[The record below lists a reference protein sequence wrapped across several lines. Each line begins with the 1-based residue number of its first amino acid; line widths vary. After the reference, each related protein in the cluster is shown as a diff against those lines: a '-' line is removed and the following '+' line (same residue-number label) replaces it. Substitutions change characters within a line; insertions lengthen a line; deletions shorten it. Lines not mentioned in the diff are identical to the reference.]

1 MPYAARPM
9 ENESGDEINDGVYS
23 EDGEWI
29 VPSNYAQGPWNP
41 DHQNGGAVAGILARA
56 VDIQE
61 SPSPMRIARLTI
73 DLMRPVPMRPL
84 KCRAKIVRG
93 GRRIQVVDAWLE
105 DEGVPVARTS
115 ALRIRSDSALAQDA
129 GFADETPPPPRPPV
143 EPGVRATRR
152 KISYLPG
159 WLRAVNYQKT
169 GLAQP
174 GEEGRCWVRLQR
186 PMVSGEPNQPVVR
199 LAAISD
205 FSSGVANALDLGRW
219 VSPNADLSLNIL
231 REPEGDWFCIEGR
244 TDISND
250 GVGQSSAR
258 IYDDR
263 GPCARGSATLLVDR
277 IPGQRE

>member
-1 MPYAARPM
+1 MA
-9 ENESGDEINDGVYS
+9 NSTDDDLSDGVYS
-23 EDGEWI
+23 ADGEWM
-29 VPSNYAQGPWNP
+29 VPSHYAQGPWNP
-41 DHQNGGAVAGILARA
+41 EHQNGGAVAGILARQ

-61 SPSPMRIARLTI
+61 SPSPMRIARLSI

-84 KCRAKIVRG
+84 QCRAKIVRG

-105 DEGVPVARTS
+105 DDGVAVARTS
-115 ALRIRSDSALAQDA
+115 ALRIRSDPSLQQDS
-129 GFADETPPPPRPPV
+129 GFADDSPPPPRPPFD
-143 EPGVRATRR
+143 PKVRASRR

-159 WLRAVNYQKT
+159 WLRAVSYQKQ

-174 GEEGRCWVRLQR
+174 GEEGRCWVRLRR
-186 PMVSGEPNQPVVR
+186 PLVSGEITKPVVG

-219 VSPNADLSLNIL
+219 VSPNADLSLHVL
-231 REPEGDWFCIEGR
+231 REPEGEWFCIEGR

-258 IYDDR
+258 IYDDH
-263 GPCARGSATLLVDR
+263 GPCARGSASLLVDR
-277 IPGQRE
+277 LPKSPE